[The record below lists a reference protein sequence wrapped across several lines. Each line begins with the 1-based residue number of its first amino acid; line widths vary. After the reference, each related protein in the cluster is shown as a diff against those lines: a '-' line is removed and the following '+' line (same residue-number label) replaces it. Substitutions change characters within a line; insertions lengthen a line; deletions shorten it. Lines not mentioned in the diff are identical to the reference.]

1 MFYEVGSPQL
11 AANMEEDREKVSEK
25 QQQWSTG
32 QTRGAVAEVG
42 GLNYMYY
49 IISQFYE

>member
-1 MFYEVGSPQL
+1 MLPPAQTG
-11 AANMEEDREKVSEK
+11 MK
-25 QQQWSTG
+25 QQSTG

-42 GLNYMYY
+42 DLNYMYY